1 LTRPSSFFP
10 ITPFGSESV
19 DGRIESGHDES
30 GALPSECSSRHRF
43 IERHLYQKLP
53 MIVTNRSRLLHGF
66 YSFAG

>member
-1 LTRPSSFFP
+1 
-10 ITPFGSESV
+10 V

-30 GALPSECSSRHRF
+30 GAFPSECSSRHRF
-43 IERHLYQKLP
+43 IERHLYQKLA